1 MRVQI
6 GWPYLMPYAVQI
18 ASRVSIKKSY
28 CIHQGS
34 VLKRM
39 IVAGVTIKMLVFNL

>member
-1 MRVQI
+1 MHVQI
-6 GWPYLMPYAVQI
+6 GSTYLMPYTVQI
-18 ASRVSIKKSY
+18 TSRVSIKKSY

-39 IVAGVTIKMLVFNL
+39 IVAGVTIKMLMFNL